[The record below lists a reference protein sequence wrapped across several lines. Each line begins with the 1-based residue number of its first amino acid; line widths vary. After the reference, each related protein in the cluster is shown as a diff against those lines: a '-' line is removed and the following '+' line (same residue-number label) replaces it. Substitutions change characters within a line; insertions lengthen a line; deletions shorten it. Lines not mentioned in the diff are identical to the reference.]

1 MAGFIQ
7 AANEMTLEG
16 MVDLLLL
23 IQIFNDSRTN
33 DHGSL
38 FYEALKKKKT
48 TEQPFGSHYTS
59 LHWVIGVSFIRFLP
73 IYVSDSCQLQL

>member
-38 FYEALKKKKT
+38 FYEALKKKK
-48 TEQPFGSHYTS
+48 QQSS
-59 LHWVIGVSFIRFLP
+59 LSEVITRLCTG
-73 IYVSDSCQLQL
+73 